1 MNTKGSR
8 FIFLSLIG
16 AISLAAAAALTVFP
30 ALSAEGPIP
39 TPSVPVGEER
49 VGTVTFSDLNLEK
62 YPTISAYLSV
72 TDPAGQP
79 INLVSIGDLAVTE
92 EGKEVSGL
100 TIIEADPVTDP
111 LSVVIAVDI
120 SGSMAGAPLEAAKRA
135 AESFIG
141 LLKPGDK
148 AALVTFDQDVYI
160 NLGLTDDKDAL
171 TKAVRELTY
180 KGDTALYQAI
190 IDSSKILDA
199 APVGRRIVVIL
210 TDGKNDKANSP
221 ATDAD
226 AIAAAGKA
234 RSVVITVGLGGD
246 ANRAVLKKIADETG
260 GRAFFAPGPS
270 GLEAIYRLISEQIH
284 SQYRV
289 SFVSPF
295 PARPDGV
302 VLFHTLGVSLFYGG
316 EEITGKKEFLASTNP
331 PVDTMALYD
340 FHKKEKTEKVFS
352 IAFRA
357 LSIVAIVLVAAILVV
372 LLVRAARR
380 RRG

>member
-1 MNTKGSR
+1 MNNKGSR
-8 FIFLSLIG
+8 FIFLLPAG
-16 AISLAAAAALTVFP
+16 AFFLAAAVAAFPVF
-30 ALSAEGPIP
+30 SAEEPLP

-49 VGTVTFSDLNLEK
+49 MGTVTFSDLNLEN
-62 YPTISAYLSV
+62 YPTITAYLSV

-120 SGSMAGAPLEAAKRA
+120 SGSMAGAPLAAAKRA
-135 AESFIG
+135 AEAFIG

-148 AALVTFDQDVYI
+148 AALVTFDHDVYV
-160 NLGLTDDKDAL
+160 NLGLTDDKDSL
-171 TKAVRELTY
+171 IKAVRGLKY

-190 IDSSKILDA
+190 IDSAKILGA
-199 APVGRRIVVIL
+199 APAGRRIAVIL

-221 ATDAD
+221 ATDTD

-246 ANRAVLKKIADETG
+246 ANRTILKKIADETG
-260 GRAFFAPGPS
+260 GRSFFAPGPS
-270 GLEAIYRLISEQIH
+270 DLEGIYRLISEQIH
-284 SQYRV
+284 HQYRI

-295 PARPDGV
+295 PTRPDGV
-302 VLFHTLGVSLFYGG
+302 VLFHTLGVSLAYGG

-331 PVDTMALYD
+331 PVDTMVLYD
-340 FHKKEKTEKVFS
+340 FHKKEKTENLFS
-352 IAFRA
+352 IAFWA
-357 LSIVAIVLVAAILVV
+357 FSIVAFVLVVAILVI
-372 LLVRAARR
+372 LIVRAARE
-380 RRG
+380 RGR